1 MNKFI
6 KFSLVA
12 IFAIF
17 VSACSAMRE
26 PIESPSGLV
35 PQALTL
41 DEVKKGITLALG
53 NRGWVVTSANNQ
65 VIKARITVRTHYAEI
80 EIPYNEESYEIKYVS
95 SRNLKDQADGSIH
108 NKYNH
113 WARNLQLDINN
124 TLSQLVATQH

>member
-26 PIESPSGLV
+26 PIENPSGSV
-35 PQALTL
+35 PQAVTL
-41 DEVKKGITLALG
+41 AEVKKGIIQALG
-53 NRGWVVTSANNQ
+53 ERGWVVTSSNNQ
-65 VIKARITVRTHYAEI
+65 VIKAKLTVRSHVAEI
-80 EIPYNEESYEIKYVS
+80 EIPYNKESYEIKYVS
-95 SRNLKDQADGSIH
+95 SQNLKDEADGSIH

-113 WARNLQLDINN
+113 WARNLQLDITKN
-124 TLSQLVATQH
+124 LSKIASAKH